1 MSDALAPSEI
11 IHRLYALRRRV
22 AATKARW
29 IAPHDAAESL
39 RLARAEYAR
48 DPANAEKRVRYE
60 SPTPHGLL
68 PIWSDLLSNGA
79 PPAVGGERGRW
90 IEEPTLAR
98 LREVGT
104 PESIGVTKVTG
115 YYLNPC
121 GDGETVSG
129 VVYQLPARKGRARF
143 LAGYA
148 DPFGNGGAFLSLEI
162 FESDDWRTERA
173 AKIKRNPK
181 TPSYNL
187 PSSESAADD
196 AKREA
201 AHRADGMAESMA
213 KDEREYQEAYQ
224 AGANAR
230 EKAREARA
238 AGKAWLALM
247 REARNAFATRRARGM
262 VGIPLAETLAVF
274 RDLKARIREACEK
287 YQDARDAAR
296 EARDD
301 IGAWAWRKYGAAI
314 REGYDNAG

>member
-1 MSDALAPSEI
+1 MNALTPSEI
-11 IHRLYALRRRV
+11 IRRLYALRRRV

-48 DPANAEKRVRYE
+48 DPAKAEKRVRYE
-60 SPTPHGLL
+60 RATPHGLL
-68 PIWSDLLSNGA
+68 RIWSRIECNGA
-79 PPAVGGERGRW
+79 PSVVGGERGRW
-90 IEEPTLAR
+90 IEEPTLAG

-104 PESIGVTKVTG
+104 PESIRVTKTTG
-115 YYLNPC
+115 YYLNPY

-129 VVYQLPARKGRARF
+129 VVYQIPARDGRARF
-143 LAGYA
+143 LAGYS
-148 DPFGNGGAFLSLEI
+148 DPFGNGGAFLSMEI
-162 FESDDWRTERA
+162 FESDDWRAERA
-173 AKIKRNPK
+173 AKLKRNPK
-181 TPSYNL
+181 TPSYKL

-201 AHRADGMAESMA
+201 AHRADGIAASMAEE
-213 KDEREYQEAYQ
+213 EREYQEAYQ

-230 EKAREARA
+230 EKAREALD
-238 AGKAWLALM
+238 AGKAWIALL

-262 VGIPLAETLAVF
+262 VGITLAETLAAF
-274 RDLKARIREACEK
+274 RDSKTRIREACEE

-296 EARDD
+296 EARDA

-314 REGYDNAG
+314 REGYSNAG

>member
-11 IHRLYALRRRV
+11 IRRLYAMSRRV
-22 AATKARW
+22 AATKARR

-48 DPANAEKRVRYE
+48 DPAKAEKRVRYE
-60 SPTPHGLL
+60 SPAPRGLL
-68 PIWSDLLSNGA
+68 RIWSDVPSNGA
-79 PPAVGGERGRW
+79 PSVVGGERGRW
-90 IEEPTLAR
+90 IEEPTLAG

-115 YYLNPC
+115 YYLNPY

-129 VVYQLPARKGRARF
+129 VVYRLPARKGRARF

-148 DPFGNGGAFLSLEI
+148 DPFDNGGAFLSLEI
-162 FESDDWRTERA
+162 FEADDWRAERA
-173 AKIKRNPK
+173 AALKRNPK

-187 PSSESAADD
+187 PTSESTADD

-201 AHRADGMAESMA
+201 AHRADRIAERIA
-213 KDEREYQEAYQ
+213 EDEREYQEAYR
-224 AGANAR
+224 AGENAR

-238 AGKAWLALM
+238 AGKAWIALL

-262 VGIPLAETLAVF
+262 VGITLAETLAAF
-274 RDLKARIREACEK
+274 RDLKSRIREACEK
-287 YQDARDAAR
+287 YQDARDEAR
-296 EARDD
+296 AARDD